1 MMIEDLDNSKFDP
14 EQIEYL
20 QEFLEDYR
28 TEVAQGVIRFIVSV
42 PCHGDKESHRR
53 ATQARITSR
62 AALLDRL
69 INKREVTAR
78 ELPQTYG
85 VSIHQYYD
93 TLQEVE
99 QELEKN
105 NSNIREVIR
114 IK

>member
-1 MMIEDLDNSKFDP
+1 MIMIADLDKKIIDP

-20 QEFLEDYR
+20 QRFLEDYR
-28 TEVAQGVIRFIVSV
+28 AEVIQTIISFIVNV
-42 PCHGDKESHRR
+42 PNHGNGK
-53 ATQARITSR
+53 ATQARIVSR

-69 INKREVTAR
+69 LNKREVTAR
-78 ELPQTYG
+78 EIPKIYG

-99 QELEKN
+99 KELKEN
-105 NSNIREVIR
+105 NSSIREVIR

>member
-1 MMIEDLDNSKFDP
+1 MITELDKSKFDA

-20 QEFLEDYR
+20 QEFLEDFR
-28 TEVAQGVIRFIVSV
+28 TEVAAGIITFIVSV
-42 PCHGDKESHRR
+42 KNNGDKESHRR
-53 ATQARITSR
+53 ATQARIVSR

-78 ELPQTYG
+78 ELPKTYG
-85 VSIHQYYD
+85 VSVHQYYD

-99 QELEKN
+99 EELKQNNEK
-105 NSNIREVIR
+105 IREVIR

>member
-1 MMIEDLDNSKFDP
+1 MIDDLDKSKFDA

-28 TEVAQGVIRFIVSV
+28 TEVAQGIVGFIVSV
-42 PCHGDKESHRR
+42 PIFGDKESHKR
-53 ATQARITSR
+53 ATQARIVSR

-69 INKREVTAR
+69 LNKREITAR
-78 ELPQTYG
+78 EIPKIYG

-93 TLQEVE
+93 NLQEVE
-99 QELEKN
+99 NELKEN
-105 NSNIREVIR
+105 NDSIRDVIR